1 MSPGAAR
8 VPRAPAA
15 GAAPA
20 QSGGTPSKAT
30 VEQFVAA
37 TSLEAVSMVGRAA
50 MFLGNAVV
58 DGIEGT
64 AELVQNAAKKAD
76 KIAMNVARCVRR
88 RDAPPFPS
96 LFFFSRPF
104 RHPESRPRLT
114 LHLSSPRSPDGT
126 PRGHASRARG
136 ADAWADFGDEK
147 ENATANA
154 PSHRSRGGVGGRVL
168 TALSNLS
175 PGSRRARARGPASPT
190 ERAAAHASRSSP
202 RKNSPS
208 RAARSRAGA
217 RASSS
222 SSSSSSSSAAK
233 SRESID
239 DGEDWGWRAAS
250 PAKDEGELASAVRS
264 AVAHLR
270 RELDAANASE
280 TELRATLASVRSE
293 LAEAR
298 ATTESLKTQNLGLQ
312 RRQVQRDQEKDG
324 SDPLAEQVRFQL
336 EALVKEKAEL
346 ARENDALWR
355 ENESLQELLM
365 HSNMA
370 STAEAM
376 YSPGG
381 ALADL
386 VPQPDFSEADAEMT
400 ETKAED
406 TVEAVPEATETNEV
420 EASEAKAED
429 TVEATETEAKTE
441 IASEAPLEAKAE
453 PVFETLEVI
462 DAAAAPDAEME
473 TRDAPVEEAEAAV
486 AEAAAAPPP
495 AEEASNESS
504 AGMAPA
510 DVSAPEPPP
519 AAPEPPAA
527 QKPAKGKKG
536 KKGKRGKK

>member
-1 MSPGAAR
+1 MR
-8 VPRAPAA
+8 FPRAPAA

-20 QSGGTPSKAT
+20 HSGGTPSKAT
-30 VEQFVAA
+30 VEHFVAA
-37 TSLEAVSMVGRAA
+37 TSFEAVSMVGRAA

-76 KIAMNVARCVRR
+76 RIAMNVARCVPRR
-88 RDAPPFPS
+88 NTPRFPS
-96 LFFFSRPF
+96 RRFFFHPAPSRFP
-104 RHPESRPRLT
+104 RIPPRAHVSRSR
-114 LHLSSPRSPDGT
+114 LSSPRSPDGT

-136 ADAWADFGDEK
+136 ADAWGDFGDE
-147 ENATANA
+147 NANV
-154 PSHRSRGGVGGRVL
+154 PSHRSRGGVSVGGRVL
-168 TALSNLS
+168 SALSNLS
-175 PGSRRARARGPASPT
+175 PGSRRAHARGPASPPK
-190 ERAAAHASRSSP
+190 RAAALAPRSP
-202 RKNSPS
+202 LRKNSPS
-208 RAARSRAGA
+208 RAARSRAAA
-217 RASSS
+217 RASSAAV
-222 SSSSSSSSAAK
+222 SSSSAAARG
-233 SRESID
+233 SED

-250 PAKDEGELASAVRS
+250 PVKDEGELASAVRS

-280 TELRATLASVRSE
+280 AELRATLASVRSE
-293 LAEAR
+293 LAEER
-298 ATTESLKTQNLGLQ
+298 ATTESLKKQNLGLQ

-370 STAEAM
+370 SMAEAM

-386 VPQPDFSEADAEMT
+386 VPQPDFSEAEAETQKT
-400 ETKAED
+400 EVNAAGEAPVQAK
-406 TVEAVPEATETNEV
+406 EAVDAT
-420 EASEAKAED
+420 EAKAEE
-429 TVEATETEAKTE
+429 TVEVTETEAKAEEAVEVTE
-441 IASEAPLEAKAE
+441 TEAKAE
-453 PVFETLEVI
+453 ETVEVTEAKEVEVSETVEVT

-473 TRDAPVEEAEAAV
+473 TRDAPAEEAEAAV
-486 AEAAAAPPP
+486 AEAAV
-495 AEEASNESS
+495 AEHPGDVSTPE
-504 AGMAPA
+504 APA
-510 DVSAPEPPP
+510 
-519 AAPEPPAA
+519 AAPEAPAAAPIVPAA
-527 QKPAKGKKG
+527 QKQAKGGKKG

>member
-1 MSPGAAR
+1 M
-8 VPRAPAA
+8 
-15 GAAPA
+15 
-20 QSGGTPSKAT
+20 
-30 VEQFVAA
+30 
-37 TSLEAVSMVGRAA
+37 
-50 MFLGNAVV
+50 
-58 DGIEGT
+58 
-64 AELVQNAAKKAD
+64 
-76 KIAMNVARCVRR
+76 
-88 RDAPPFPS
+88 
-96 LFFFSRPF
+96 
-104 RHPESRPRLT
+104 
-114 LHLSSPRSPDGT
+114 
-126 PRGHASRARG
+126 
-136 ADAWADFGDEK
+136 
-147 ENATANA
+147 
-154 PSHRSRGGVGGRVL
+154 
-168 TALSNLS
+168 
-175 PGSRRARARGPASPT
+175 
-190 ERAAAHASRSSP
+190 
-202 RKNSPS
+202 
-208 RAARSRAGA
+208 
-217 RASSS
+217 
-222 SSSSSSSSAAK
+222 
-233 SRESID
+233 
-239 DGEDWGWRAAS
+239 
-250 PAKDEGELASAVRS
+250 
-264 AVAHLR
+264 AHLR

-293 LAEAR
+293 LAEAP

-486 AEAAAAPPP
+486 AEAAAAPPRGGGV
-495 AEEASNESS
+495 ERIVGGDGS
-504 AGMAPA
+504 GGC
-510 DVSAPEPPP
+510 VRPPP
-519 AAPEPPAA
+519 PPPPSPPPLRNRPKARRARRASAERSDATRARSSFVPFHPRRRIVPSLALRALRRTRCAWRARCFARAPYVSESRRVYSAHIMFGCVEVVRVESIRGRAPRRRTPPRPPLALVPRVHSTHRPTRRGGAHTSNGDLRSLHLDSARVPPSSTAFSVRRRRRFRASGLVRVRDGTAAKKIPFRRPRTPRAAPRNAEPARRA
-527 QKPAKGKKG
+527 W
-536 KKGKRGKK
+536 

>member
-1 MSPGAAR
+1 MDGVVGGFGFGDPKNVDDASSRGFFSRGGDDVDGDDFSRNDGNAQKRAPRRAASPG
-8 VPRAPAA
+8 
-15 GAAPA
+15 
-20 QSGGTPSKAT
+20 KASLDA
-30 VEQFVAA
+30 FVAA
-37 TSLEAVSMVGRAA
+37 TSAEAVSLVGRAA
-50 MFLGNAVV
+50 LAIGNAVV

-64 AELVQNAAKKAD
+64 ADFVHHAAKQADRIANKA
-76 KIAMNVARCVRR
+76 A
-88 RDAPPFPS
+88 
-96 LFFFSRPF
+96 
-104 RHPESRPRLT
+104 
-114 LHLSSPRSPDGT
+114 SPT
-126 PRGHASRARG
+126 PGGRGGGLRG
-136 ADAWADFGDEK
+136 ALAVLSPSGGTRRSGSVASPVKQTLGANK
-147 ENATANA
+147 RVLGLGATGRVS
-154 PSHRSRGGVGGRVL
+154 PLKKTGVGGGFR
-168 TALSNLS
+168 S
-175 PGSRRARARGPASPT
+175 PAKPSSRAG
-190 ERAAAHASRSSP
+190 RAAAAP
-202 RKNSPS
+202 
-208 RAARSRAGA
+208 AA
-217 RASSS
+217 
-222 SSSSSSSSAAK
+222 AAFA
-233 SRESID
+233 D
-239 DGEDWGWRAAS
+239 DSGDEWGWAAGS
-250 PAKDEGELASAVRS
+250 PTKDELRGAVSS
-264 AVAHLR
+264 AVAHFR
-270 RELDAANASE
+270 RELEASRAE
-280 TELRATLASVRSE
+280 NVSLRKDLQG
-293 LAEAR
+293 AR
-298 ATTESLKTQNLGLQ
+298 AALAAAAEEAEGLKRQNLGLQ
-312 RRQVQRDQEKDG
+312 RRQAQREREREG
-324 SDPLAEQVRFQL
+324 SDPLAEQVRCQL
-336 EALVKEKAEL
+336 ETLVAEKAKL
-346 ARENDALWR
+346 AQENNELWR

-406 TVEAVPEATETNEV
+406 TVEAVPEATEMNEV

-504 AGMAPA
+504 AATAPV

>member
-1 MSPGAAR
+1 M
-8 VPRAPAA
+8 
-15 GAAPA
+15 
-20 QSGGTPSKAT
+20 
-30 VEQFVAA
+30 
-37 TSLEAVSMVGRAA
+37 
-50 MFLGNAVV
+50 
-58 DGIEGT
+58 
-64 AELVQNAAKKAD
+64 
-76 KIAMNVARCVRR
+76 
-88 RDAPPFPS
+88 
-96 LFFFSRPF
+96 
-104 RHPESRPRLT
+104 
-114 LHLSSPRSPDGT
+114 
-126 PRGHASRARG
+126 
-136 ADAWADFGDEK
+136 
-147 ENATANA
+147 
-154 PSHRSRGGVGGRVL
+154 
-168 TALSNLS
+168 
-175 PGSRRARARGPASPT
+175 
-190 ERAAAHASRSSP
+190 
-202 RKNSPS
+202 
-208 RAARSRAGA
+208 
-217 RASSS
+217 
-222 SSSSSSSSAAK
+222 
-233 SRESID
+233 
-239 DGEDWGWRAAS
+239 
-250 PAKDEGELASAVRS
+250 
-264 AVAHLR
+264 AHLR

-420 EASEAKAED
+420 EVSEAKAED
-429 TVEATETEAKTE
+429 TVQATETEAKTE

-453 PVFETLEVI
+453 PVFEILEVI
-462 DAAAAPDAEME
+462 NAAAAPDAEME

-504 AGMAPA
+504 AAMAPA
-510 DVSAPEPPP
+510 DVSAPEPPPPP